1 MKTLFLSFFLM
12 TVSSISA
19 QTIDQL
25 KKENLKLKE
34 DVVITKNMADYL
46 IEELDYCRSLDSS
59 DAKVSP
65 FNTNFE
71 IKVLSCIGITKSQ
84 EVVIELVYTN
94 RTTNKELSSRSNGMF
109 AVDAIGNT
117 YPVIN
122 DQYSSILY
130 TNVETKIVYKV
141 KNIMPGTDRFQI
153 VSLLSLVTNPR
164 EGTNDK
170 PTNTE
175 IRNLKITWV
184 N

>member
-1 MKTLFLSFFLM
+1 
-12 TVSSISA
+12 
-19 QTIDQL
+19 
-25 KKENLKLKE
+25 
-34 DVVITKNMADYL
+34 
-46 IEELDYCRSLDSS
+46 
-59 DAKVSP
+59 
-65 FNTNFE
+65 
-71 IKVLSCIGITKSQ
+71 
-84 EVVIELVYTN
+84 VYTN